1 MMNATRSKQPVLMV
15 HDGGVDDY
23 LSTVLLFTMDHVR
36 VLGIAVTPA
45 DCYIEPAVSATRKIL
60 DWMDV
65 REVTVA
71 RSNVRGVN
79 PFPRIFRRDSF
90 TIDHLPILNQTE
102 EIRTPLASE
111 NAPEFIVK
119 VLRAQSEPVTIL
131 ETGPLTTVAA
141 ALDTAPEIESKIKEL
156 VWMGG
161 ALNVPGNVDPIL
173 EGGQD
178 RTAEWNVYWDP
189 PGAARVWATQIP
201 IIICPLDLTSHV
213 PVTSAFLKQLGR
225 QYKYPLSDFAG
236 QCYALVVHQDYFFWD
251 VLTTAYIGHPEYFTL
266 KDYETEIVTEGI
278 SQGRTLVKPGGR
290 KIRALDTVDL
300 NKFYS
305 YFLESLRRWKV

>member
-1 MMNATRSKQPVLMV
+1 MPNKKPVLFV

-23 LSTVLLFTMDHVR
+23 LSTVLLITMKHVR

-60 DWMDV
+60 DLMGIKNIS
-65 REVTVA
+65 VA
-71 RSNVRGVN
+71 QSAVRGVN
-79 PFPRIFRRDSF
+79 PFPRIFRRDAF
-90 TIDHLPILNQTE
+90 TIDHLPILNQKET
-102 EIRTPLASE
+102 IRAPLAPE

-119 VLRAQSEPVTIL
+119 LLRAENKPVTIL

-141 ALDTAPEIESKIKEL
+141 ALDLAPDLETRIKEII
-156 VWMGG
+156 WMGG
-161 ALNVPGNVDPIL
+161 ALNVQGNIDPIM

-178 RTAEWNVYWDP
+178 LTAEWNVYWDP
-189 PGAARVWATQIP
+189 FAAARVWDTQIP
-201 IIICPLDLTSHV
+201 ITICPLDITNNV
-213 PVTSAFLKQLGR
+213 PVTSAFLKQLGK

-251 VLTTAYIGHPEYFTL
+251 VLTTAYLGRPQFFTVKEYA
-266 KDYETEIVTEGI
+266 TEIITTGR
-278 SQGRTLVKPGGR
+278 SQGRTLIKPGGR

-300 NKFYS
+300 AKFYAYVLGALKS
-305 YFLESLRRWKV
+305 

>member
-1 MMNATRSKQPVLMV
+1 MPNKKPVLFV

-23 LSTVLLFTMDHVR
+23 LSTVLLITMKHVR

-60 DWMDV
+60 DLMGIKNIS
-65 REVTVA
+65 VA
-71 RSNVRGVN
+71 QSAVRGVN
-79 PFPRIFRRDSF
+79 PFPRIFRRDAF
-90 TIDHLPILNQTE
+90 TIDHLPILNQKET
-102 EIRTPLASE
+102 IRAPLAPE

-119 VLRAQSEPVTIL
+119 LLRAENKPVTIL

-141 ALDTAPEIESKIKEL
+141 ALDLAPDLETRIKEII
-156 VWMGG
+156 WMGG
-161 ALNVPGNVDPIL
+161 ALNVQGNIDPIM

-178 RTAEWNVYWDP
+178 LTAEWNVYWDP
-189 PGAARVWATQIP
+189 FAAARVWDTQIP
-201 IIICPLDLTSHV
+201 ITLCPLDITNNV
-213 PVTSAFLKQLGR
+213 PVTSAFLKQLGK

-251 VLTTAYIGHPEYFTL
+251 VLTTAYLGRPQFFTVKEYA
-266 KDYETEIVTEGI
+266 TEIITTGR
-278 SQGRTLVKPGGR
+278 SQGRTLIKPGGR

-300 NKFYS
+300 AKFYAYVLGALKS
-305 YFLESLRRWKV
+305 

>member
-1 MMNATRSKQPVLMV
+1 MAKQPVLMV

-23 LSTVLLFTMDHVR
+23 LSVVLLLTMEHVR

-60 DWMDV
+60 DLMG
-65 REVTVA
+65 VA
-71 RSNVRGVN
+71 GVSVAVSNVRGLN
-79 PFPRIFRRDSF
+79 PFPRIFRRDAF
-90 TIDHLPILNQTE
+90 TVDHLPILNQNDE
-102 EIRTPLASE
+102 LRAPLAPQPG
-111 NAPEFIVK
+111 PEFIVK
-119 VLRAQSEPVTIL
+119 VLSSASEPVTIL

-141 ALDTAPEIESKIKEL
+141 ALNLAPGIESKIKEI

-161 ALNVPGNVDPIL
+161 ALNVRGNVDPIL

-189 PGAARVWATQIP
+189 PAAARVWQTGIP
-201 IIICPLDLTSHV
+201 LILCPLDITNHV
-213 PVTSAFLKQLGR
+213 PVTSAFLKQLAR

-251 VLTTAYIGHPEYFTL
+251 LLTTAYLGRPEYFTL
-266 KDYETEIVTEGI
+266 REYETEIITQGL
-278 SQGRTLVKPGGR
+278 SQGRTLVKAGAR
-290 KIRALDTVDL
+290 KVRALETVELD
-300 NKFYS
+300 KFYP
-305 YFLESLRRWKV
+305 YILESFRKWSA

>member
-1 MMNATRSKQPVLMV
+1 MMDAARSKQPILMI

-23 LSTVLLFTMDHVR
+23 LSLVLLLTMDHVR

-60 DWMDV
+60 DLMGV
-65 REVTVA
+65 EGVTVA
-71 RSNVRGVN
+71 RSDVRGVN
-79 PFPRIFRRDSF
+79 PFPRIFRRDAF
-90 TIDHLPILNQTE
+90 TIDHLPILNQTD
-102 EIRTPLASE
+102 EIRAPLSPK
-111 NAPEFIVK
+111 NAPDFVADI
-119 VLRAQSEPVTIL
+119 LRAQPAPITVL
-131 ETGPLTTVAA
+131 ETGPLTTLAA
-141 ALDTAPEIESKIKEL
+141 ALDLAPDIESKIKEI

-161 ALNVPGNVDPIL
+161 ALNVMGNVDPIM

-189 PGAARVWATQIP
+189 PAAARVWQTRISL
-201 IIICPLDLTSHV
+201 IICPLDLTNHV

-251 VLTTAYIGHPEYFTL
+251 LLTTAYIGHPEYFTS
-266 KDYETEIVTEGI
+266 KEYETEIITHGK
-278 SQGRTLVKPGGR
+278 SQGRTLVKAGGR

-300 NKFYS
+300 TKFYS
-305 YFLESLRRWKV
+305 YVLESWRRWKV

>member
-1 MMNATRSKQPVLMV
+1 MDTQPVLMV

-23 LSTVLLFTMDHVR
+23 LSTVLLLTMDHVR

-45 DCYIEPAVSATRKIL
+45 DCYLEPAVSATRKIL
-60 DWMDV
+60 DLMGIEGV
-65 REVTVA
+65 SVA
-71 RSNVRGVN
+71 ASNVRGVN

-90 TIDHLPILNQTE
+90 TIDHLPILNQHA
-102 EIRTPLASE
+102 EIRAPLAPE
-111 NAPEFIVK
+111 PGPEFIVRT
-119 VLRAQSEPVTIL
+119 LRAQAGPVTIL

-141 ALDTAPEIESKIKEL
+141 ALDLAPDVESKIARI

-161 ALNVPGNVDPIL
+161 ALNVMGNVDPIL

-189 PGAARVWATQIP
+189 FGAERVWRTQIP
-201 IIICPLDLTSHV
+201 LVLCPLDLTNHV
-213 PVTSAFLKQLGR
+213 PVTSDFLMQLGR

-251 VLTTAYIGHPEYFTL
+251 VLTTAYLGHPEFFTL
-266 KDYETEIVTEGI
+266 KDYETEIVTTGR

-290 KIRALDTVDL
+290 KIAALDTVDL
-300 NKFYS
+300 PRFYS
-305 YFLESLRRWKV
+305 YILEAWRRVKV